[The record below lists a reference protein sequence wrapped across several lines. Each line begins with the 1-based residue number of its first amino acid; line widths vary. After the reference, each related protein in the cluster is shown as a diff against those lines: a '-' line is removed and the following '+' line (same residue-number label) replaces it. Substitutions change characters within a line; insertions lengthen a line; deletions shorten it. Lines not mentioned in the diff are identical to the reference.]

1 MISNPVQ
8 SAPSSEPPNG
18 RGALFAG
25 GVAALLASACCLG
38 PLVLLALG
46 VSGAW
51 IANLS
56 ALEPYRPLFIA
67 ASVVALLFAWRR
79 VWRPAAVCTP
89 GEVCA
94 LPRIRRGYKLL
105 FAVAAALL
113 LIALTFPYLAP
124 LFY

>member
-1 MISNPVQ
+1 MNTDRVQPVL
-8 SAPSSEPPNG
+8 SVEPADV

-46 VSGAW
+46 ISGAW

-67 ASVVALLFAWRR
+67 VSGVALFFAWRR
-79 VWRPAAVCTP
+79 IWRPAAACAP
-89 GEVCA
+89 GELCA
-94 LPRIRRGYKLL
+94 LPQVRRGYKLL
-105 FAVAAALL
+105 FGGVALL
-113 LIALTFPYLAP
+113 LSIALAFPYLAP